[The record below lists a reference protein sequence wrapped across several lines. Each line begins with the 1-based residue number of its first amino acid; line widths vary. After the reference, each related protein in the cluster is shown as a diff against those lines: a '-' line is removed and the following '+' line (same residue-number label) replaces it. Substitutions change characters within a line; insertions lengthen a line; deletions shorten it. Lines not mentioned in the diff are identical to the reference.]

1 MILLRGSGHPCVFY
15 GDLFPNKEYYTASVA
30 RNITLLIEARRKF
43 AYGSLEE
50 YLFDKNCIGFVRN
63 GDAKHPGC
71 VVILSNREEGESGAF
86 VHNLRMN
93 VGKANAGAIF
103 RSFMTQ
109 HGEVKVDHK
118 GWGTFTCF
126 ANHVQVWVRKEN
138 QF

>member
-1 MILLRGSGHPCVFY
+1 MAPWRSIFLIRTVSGLFATVMRSIQAAWSSLATGRKGEFLSIY
-15 GDLFPNKEYYTASVA
+15 GHVDYMS
-30 RNITLLIEARRKF
+30 I
-43 AYGSLEE
+43 S
-50 YLFDKNCIGFVRN
+50 DVR
-63 GDAKHPGC
+63 
-71 VVILSNREEGESGAF
+71 ESGAF

-93 VGKANAGAIF
+93 VGKVGLEFHIKHSLAYLSVPDQYSQANAGAIF

-109 HGEVKVDHK
+109 HGEVEVDHR